1 MVFTQATLLLII
13 PRRPL
18 RYPPGFPCEQPSWQQ
33 SKWYLTFVPSTH
45 SPQCVA
51 SCKPTEHGRHPHQR
65 KPIRPCDSCVHV
77 CMCGCGCECGCG
89 CRCASTYV
97 SPLASLQSTA
107 GTLTNVGQSGHA
119 IAVCVCVCVGV
130 GVDVGV
136 GVGVGVGV
144 WVWVGVGGCGCGCGC
159 VGMHVCTQM

>member
-1 MVFTQATLLLII
+1 V
-13 PRRPL
+13 
-18 RYPPGFPCEQPSWQQ
+18 
-33 SKWYLTFVPSTH
+33 
-45 SPQCVA
+45 
-51 SCKPTEHGRHPHQR
+51 
-65 KPIRPCDSCVHV
+65 
-77 CMCGCGCECGCG
+77 